1 MVIEIGEEATKCL
14 GFDIEN
20 ISPIETDFKRVF
32 SEKSGFLQ
40 FVT

>member
-1 MVIEIGEEATKCL
+1 MVIEIGEEAAKCL

-32 SEKSGFLQ
+32 PRSQDFFNS
-40 FVT
+40 